1 MFNSRRSSL
10 CGLAYSVF
18 IILSYVLVPNNY
30 CQSVG
35 EWPRF
40 RGPNGTGISLAT
52 GIPST
57 FTLADANWRVPLK
70 GEGHSSP
77 VLWGDRVFV
86 TGSDA
91 RKESFI
97 VQCLKVVDGL
107 EVWSLSRPQ
116 KPYRIHK
123 FNHLASSSPAT
134 DGKRLVVLV
143 SEPGAHTVFAL
154 DMDGKKLWERTFET
168 IISNHGSGVS
178 PIFHGDKVV
187 LAGDEENQ
195 SFLAALDAASGN
207 VLWKTD
213 RTNVKTAFSTPCRF
227 VDPSGTE
234 GLLFN
239 SMAHGITFVDPSTGK
254 TFWEQGGLFDKRTV
268 SSCLVADG
276 LLIGTCGSGQGG
288 NYLVAVK
295 PGRAAKGASPSL
307 AYKLRRSM
315 PYVPTSVARDGL
327 LFLWGDA
334 GIVTCVEA
342 RTGKVHWQERVEG
355 RFFGSPVWVEGRLFC
370 ISTTGKVVVIA
381 ASDKFKPIAVN
392 DLGEASN
399 ATPALGG
406 NRMYLRTLGQLVS
419 LGGE

>member
-1 MFNSRRSSL
+1 M
-10 CGLAYSVF
+10 AK
-18 IILSYVLVPNNY
+18 
-30 CQSVG
+30 
-35 EWPRF
+35 
-40 RGPNGTGISLAT
+40 
-52 GIPST
+52 GIPSK
-57 FTLADANWRVPLK
+57 FTLADANWRVALK

-97 VQCLKVVDGL
+97 VQCLKVADGL
-107 EVWSLSRPQ
+107 EVWSMARPQ

-213 RTNVKTAFSTPCRF
+213 RANVKTAFSTPCRF

-327 LFLWGDA
+327 LFLWSDA

>member
-1 MFNSRRSSL
+1 MFL
-10 CGLAYSVF
+10 W
-18 IILSYVLVPNNY
+18 
-30 CQSVG
+30 VG
-35 EWPRF
+35 PSGKAQEWTRF
-40 RGPNGTGISLAT
+40 RGPNGTGISLAK
-52 GIPST
+52 GIPSK
-57 FTLADANWRVPLK
+57 FTQADANWRVALK

-97 VQCLKVVDGL
+97 VQCLKVADGL
-107 EVWSLSRPQ
+107 EVWSMTRPQ
-116 KPYRIHK
+116 KPYPIHK

-213 RTNVKTAFSTPCRF
+213 RANVKTAFSTPCRF

-327 LFLWGDA
+327 LFLWSDA